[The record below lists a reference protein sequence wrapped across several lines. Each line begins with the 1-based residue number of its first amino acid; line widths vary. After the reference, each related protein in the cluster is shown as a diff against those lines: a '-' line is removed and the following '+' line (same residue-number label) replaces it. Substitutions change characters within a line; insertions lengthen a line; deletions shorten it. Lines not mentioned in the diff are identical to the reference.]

1 MSKKNPEYDF
11 EWCPGCGDFG
21 VRRAL
26 ESAIQ
31 KYTIELEKPIHN
43 TVVVA
48 GIGCSGNM
56 VHVLEGEQPYG
67 IHGIHGRT
75 LPIAM
80 GVKMANQ
87 DLNVI
92 VVAGDGDFL
101 SIGMEHIFP
110 QASRNLNIS
119 VIVMDNAVYGL
130 TKGQGS
136 PTSQIGHVTSSTPFG
151 NTVDGLNPLKLYL
164 TLGVSYI
171 ASGISSKVKDL
182 SELMYSGMLH
192 PGFSIVHV
200 QSPCTTYHNTYEQ
213 LKGNVKKGIAPLA
226 WQVEEDHNPGDIKSA
241 QAAIEKGGIPLGTL
255 YQDSNRPTFGKRIQ
269 SIGDKSKPKSTK
281 DLLDSH
287 SIVL

>member
-31 KYTIELEKPIHN
+31 KYTIDLEKPIHN

-56 VHVLEGEQPYG
+56 VHVLEGNQPYG
-67 IHGIHGRT
+67 FHGIHGRT

-80 GVKMANQ
+80 GVKMANE

-101 SIGMEHIFP
+101 SIGMEHIYP

-136 PTSQIGHVTSSTPFG
+136 PTSQKGHVTSSTPFG
-151 NTVDGLNPLKLYL
+151 NTVDGLNPLELYL
-164 TLGVSYI
+164 TLGVSHI
-171 ASGISSKVKDL
+171 ASGISSKVKNL
-182 SELMYSGMLH
+182 SELMYSSMVH

-213 LKGNVKKGIAPLA
+213 LKGNLKKGIAPLA
-226 WQVEEDHNPGDIKSA
+226 WEIEENYDSSNISA
-241 QAAIEKGGIPLGTL
+241 AREIIEKGGVPLGTL
-255 YQDSNRPTFGKRIQ
+255 YKDSNRSTFSERFQ
-269 SIGDKSKPKSTK
+269 SIAGKSKSQSAT
-281 DLLDSH
+281 DLLDTH
-287 SIVL
+287 SITL